1 MKIYFSGS
9 IKGGREDKEIYF
21 EIINILKKYG
31 EILTEYVGDQNLSSY
46 GQKNFTDEQIYEKD
60 TQWLKIADVIVAEV
74 TTPSL
79 GVGYEIAF
87 AESLGK
93 KILCLYRENGSKSLS
108 SMIKGDKNLD
118 VKTYK
123 EVKDLE
129 IVFQEF
135 FK

>member
-31 EILTEYVGDQNLSSY
+31 EILTEYVWDQNLSSY

-118 VKTYK
+118 VKIYK
-123 EVKDLE
+123 EVKELE
-129 IVFQEF
+129 MVFQEF